1 MKLRVRAILITP
13 RNTALFMKR
22 IRPDRDPYWVVIG
35 GGIEEDDATP
45 EDTLLREIR
54 EEIAGEA
61 TIGRLF
67 HELKNPSGE
76 TELFYLA
83 HVKRWNFADRTG
95 PEFLRTDRGTYELV
109 EVPLTPD
116 AIAGIALLPTAISDE
131 LRAAL
136 QRGDLSA
143 AA

>member
-1 MKLRVRAILITP
+1 MKQRVRAILITP

-22 IRPDRDPYWVVIG
+22 IRPGLDPYWVVIG
-35 GGIEEDDATP
+35 GGVEETDPTP
-45 EDTLLREIR
+45 EDALLREIR

-83 HVKRWNFADRTG
+83 HVSHWSFADRTG

-116 AIAGIALLPTAISDE
+116 AIATINLLPTEISEE
-131 LRAAL
+131 LCAAL
-136 QRGDLSA
+136 RRGYLSTA
-143 AA
+143 A